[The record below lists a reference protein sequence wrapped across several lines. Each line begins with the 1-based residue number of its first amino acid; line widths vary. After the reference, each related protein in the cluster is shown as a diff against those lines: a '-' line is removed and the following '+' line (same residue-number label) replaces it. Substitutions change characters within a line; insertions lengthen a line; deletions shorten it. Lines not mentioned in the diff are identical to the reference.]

1 MWLPSPTLPA
11 NIANTAPRTATPS
24 VAPIM
29 RAVLTRPDA
38 EPERAA
44 GTLATATAFTGP
56 ALRPGPQPI
65 SSIAASTNEIAGVDH
80 PLQCGHA
87 GAEPGAD
94 LLDGKIDDRRVDL
107 RDQHA
112 ERHRQQDQRRAVREA
127 QTRWSKYH
135 CQPASAVALYGGQMR
150 KRSREPQV
158 LTLRRWPKRPPV
170 TCGPGALH
178 SGVEE
183 DSGVKT
189 SGEGSHDDRG
199 RSHG

>member
-1 MWLPSPTLPA
+1 MGLPSPTPPA
-11 NIANTAPRTATPS
+11 NIANTAPRTAIPS

-38 EPERAA
+38 APERAA

-65 SSIAASTNEIAGVDH
+65 TSIAASTNEIAGVDH

-94 LLDGKIDDRRVDL
+94 LLDGKIHDRRVDL

-135 CQPASAVALYGGQMR
+135 CHAGLRGRPLRRSNEETIERAPSSDTTAVAEASTGDM
-150 KRSREPQV
+150 RSRRI
-158 LTLRRWPKRPPV
+158 TFRGGRRFR
-170 TCGPGALH
+170 C
-178 SGVEE
+178 E
-183 DSGVKT
+183 DLG
-189 SGEGSHDDRG
+189 
-199 RSHG
+199 